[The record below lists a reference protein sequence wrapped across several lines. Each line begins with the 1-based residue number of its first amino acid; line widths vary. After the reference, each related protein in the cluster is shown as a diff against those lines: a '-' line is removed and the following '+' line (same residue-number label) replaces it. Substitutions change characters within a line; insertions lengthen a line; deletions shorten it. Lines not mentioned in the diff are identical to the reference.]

1 MADFGSMAVLSVEG
15 LRASVAAAT
24 GFKVANRKTPVSHAL
39 NPQQKIVEV
48 EDAVAQRFGV
58 S

>member
-24 GFKVANRKTPVSHAL
+24 EYKVANRKTPVLHAL
-39 NPQQKIVEV
+39 KPQQKIVEV
-48 EDAVAQRFGV
+48 EAAVTQRFGV